1 MSNENLNNEEIV
13 EETANDIIEE
23 SVEEVKEEIVVEDFE
38 ITMSMN
44 MNYIV
49 KINNNMV
56 ENLICNFN
64 GNNVVYQTNVM
75 NNELFMD
82 NLEYCRA
89 VEQKFKEK
97 VNVMAEKLNYVQ
109 RLA

>member
-23 SVEEVKEEIVVEDFE
+23 SVEEVKKEIVVEDFE

-49 KINNNMV
+49 KRR
-56 ENLICNFN
+56 
-64 GNNVVYQTNVM
+64 VVSTF
-75 NNELFMD
+75 LD
-82 NLEYCRA
+82 KKA
-89 VEQKFKEK
+89 
-97 VNVMAEKLNYVQ
+97 KL
-109 RLA
+109 RRRMPFR